1 MTRTISRAIFASV
14 PLVALAAVV
23 ACGGGGGGGQSNLP
37 GAAKQSQAVFT
48 VTVPSATGT
57 SSTQRAPKFVSPNTQ
72 SITIAL
78 TSATAATTTAAAA
91 GSTTAN
97 LTPTSPNCTPAAG
110 ATPLTCTIGLYAP
123 AGNDTFTLTMYQG
136 LNGSGNVL
144 STATVSA
151 QISATQTTAVP
162 VTLSGIIANVA
173 VTVTNGNNLIPGGFA
188 TTLPVIVTAKDA
200 SGAAIVGPGNY
211 TTPITLTNADTSGV
225 TALSTTS
232 VTAPTTPVTL
242 TYAPTD
248 ANGGVL
254 AITGLPI
261 GATTISAAVAGLAT
275 SATSPGTFQYIAD
288 RFFGYGHTRMLS
300 GTGNSNATTYNMQGV
315 STGTTSFAYTITDA
329 LTPHNGVIFNG
340 TPYSN
345 SHHVTTYTQ
354 TLPVTAVPAEVDTH
368 DEYRASTITPT
379 GAISYRYGEQH
390 VDVNSGAVTS
400 PITNGNAG
408 TTTAIYLYPNP
419 GAWQED
425 VLPHVTGAT
434 WSDTNVPFSVTYTNA
449 EVATFQL
456 MADGSTSFNETSPTN
471 VVQSQTAAGVG
482 TNVLNN
488 GAYTVQTSVGLPSG
502 GTIPIAQQTTAPVAG
517 AVNNINAADWYPN
530 GGVLTPPLYTSQFSE
545 SLTPIPATCNV
556 PAAIATQAYVLNQ
569 TNNQLD
575 VPAFRSR
582 LQVWADYYVPNGI
595 GFVCENYT
603 ETDTFY
609 RYGNGVISSLVVISD
624 VIGVPNAGSLSV
636 RRTP

>member
-1 MTRTISRAIFASV
+1 
-14 PLVALAAVV
+14 
-23 ACGGGGGGGQSNLP
+23 
-37 GAAKQSQAVFT
+37 
-48 VTVPSATGT
+48 
-57 SSTQRAPKFVSPNTQ
+57 
-72 SITIAL
+72 
-78 TSATAATTTAAAA
+78 
-91 GSTTAN
+91 
-97 LTPTSPNCTPAAG
+97 
-110 ATPLTCTIGLYAP
+110 
-123 AGNDTFTLTMYQG
+123 
-136 LNGSGNVL
+136 
-144 STATVSA
+144 
-151 QISATQTTAVP
+151 
-162 VTLSGIIANVA
+162 
-173 VTVTNGNNLIPGGFA
+173 
-188 TTLPVIVTAKDA
+188 
-200 SGAAIVGPGNY
+200 
-211 TTPITLTNADTSGV
+211 
-225 TALSTTS
+225 
-232 VTAPTTPVTL
+232 
-242 TYAPTD
+242 
-248 ANGGVL
+248 
-254 AITGLPI
+254 
-261 GATTISAAVAGLAT
+261 
-275 SATSPGTFQYIAD
+275 
-288 RFFGYGHTRMLS
+288 
-300 GTGNSNATTYNMQGV
+300 
-315 STGTTSFAYTITDA
+315 
-329 LTPHNGVIFNG
+329 
-340 TPYSN
+340 
-345 SHHVTTYTQ
+345 
-354 TLPVTAVPAEVDTH
+354 VTAVPAEVDTH

-379 GAISYRYGEQH
+379 GAISYRFGEQH

-400 PITNGNAG
+400 PITNNNAG

-471 VVQSQTAAGVG
+471 LVQSQTAAGVG
-482 TNVLNN
+482 TNVLNT
-488 GAYTVQTSVGLPSG
+488 GAYTVQTSIGLPSG

-517 AVNNINAADWYPN
+517 AVSNFTPVDWYPN

-556 PAAIATQAYVLNQ
+556 PAAIATQAYVLIQ